1 MFNKRKAPESPPLE
15 PSPVRKEADPVK
27 PQTADATR
35 SAVTSNPRNTAM
47 IGASIKIKGDISGE
61 ENLQIDGQVEGKV
74 ELPQHDL
81 TVGETGIVTADLN
94 ARTIKIHGNV
104 TGDIQGSEMV
114 VVSKTGKVLGNI
126 VAPRVTL
133 EDGAQFKGSI
143 DMSPAES
150 SSAPPRAAP
159 AKADPAPT
167 GEADN
172 TADKQASSA
181 A

>member
-1 MFNKRKAPESPPLE
+1 MFNKRKAPEPPPLE
-15 PSPVRKEADPVK
+15 PSPVRKEADPVVT
-27 PQTADATR
+27 QTADATR
-35 SAVTSNPRNTAM
+35 SAVTSNSRNTAM
-47 IGASIKIKGDISGE
+47 IGASIKIKGEISGE
-61 ENLQIDGQVEGKV
+61 ENLQIDGQVEGRV
-74 ELPQHDL
+74 ELTQHDL

-143 DMSPAES
+143 DMSPAEV

-167 GEADN
+167 GEIDN